1 MTNRIDKTLNSIIA
15 KGDNI
20 LSPFLTIGYPD
31 LDTSFEISK
40 AIISSGADMLEL
52 GIPFSDP
59 LAEGHTIQKTSY
71 QALQNGVTVS
81 TGFEIVRK
89 IRDIDTST
97 PLVIM
102 GYFNPFFQYGQENVV
117 VEASDAGVDGFIIP
131 DLPWEESEHFNNLCL
146 RKKIHLIPLL
156 TPTSTDER
164 INKVCERASG
174 FVYCV
179 SVTGVT
185 GARLQLNKDLPS
197 LVSRIRKNTNLPI
210 LVGFG
215 VSSRSHVETISG
227 FADGVVVGAALLDS
241 ISNAKNGNVVLEA
254 SEFIK
259 SLKGN

>member
-1 MTNRIDKTLNSIIA
+1 MTNRIDITLNSIIT
-15 KGDNI
+15 KGDSV

-31 LDTSFEISK
+31 MDTCFEISK
-40 AIISSGADMLEL
+40 SIISSGADMLEL

-59 LAEGHTIQKTSY
+59 LAEGDTIQKTSY
-71 QALQNGVTVS
+71 QALQNGVTVDA
-81 TGFEIVRK
+81 GLEMVRRIREIY
-89 IRDIDTST
+89 TST
-97 PLVIM
+97 PLIIM

-117 VEASDAGVDGFIIP
+117 AEASDAGVDGFIIP
-131 DLPWEESEHFNNLCL
+131 DLPWEESEYFNNLCL
-146 RKKIHLIPLL
+146 QKEIHLIQLL

-164 INKVCERASG
+164 IVKICERASG

-185 GARLQLNKDLPS
+185 GARTQLNEGLPN

-215 VSSRSHVETISG
+215 VSSRSHVETIST

-241 ISNAKNGNVVLEA
+241 ITNAQNGCATLEA
-254 SEFIK
+254 SKFIK